1 MDRKKAETFLRKVEG
16 WNLKNDKI
24 QKVYKFKSF
33 KESIEFV
40 NRVAELAEREGHHP
54 NIKISW
60 NKVTLNLTTNAIH
73 GLSKNDFILAAKI
86 DEITVL

>member
-1 MDRKKAETFLRKVEG
+1 MDRREAETFLEMVEG
-16 WNLKNDKI
+16 WHLKNDKI
-24 QKVYKFKSF
+24 QKVYKFRSF
-33 KESIEFV
+33 KESIDFV

-54 NIKISW
+54 DIKISW
-60 NKVTLNLTTNAIH
+60 NKVTLSLTTHAIH